1 MRHFDVQLIGGMAL
15 NDGKIA
21 EMRTGEGKT
30 LMATLP
36 VYLNSLTGKG
46 VHLVTVNDYLARRD
60 AEWMGRLYNFMGLTV
75 GVNTPQMSREAKQA
89 AYAADVTYG
98 TNNEFGFDYL
108 RDNMV
113 QDVADRV
120 ARGLA
125 YAIVDEVDSI
135 LIDEARTPLI
145 ISGQAEDHTEM
156 YVRINAVVPSL
167 KKQIGELDLRT
178 GEGVIEPGDFTVD
191 EKTHQVFLTED
202 GHENAERLLRE
213 ARLLV
218 EGASLY
224 DPANI
229 TLMHHVYAALRAR
242 HLYHRDQ
249 HYVVQKGED
258 GTPEVVIVD
267 EFTGRLMTGRRWS
280 DGLHQAVEAKEGVPI
295 QSENQTLAS
304 ITFQNYF
311 RMYGKLSGMTGT
323 ADTEAYEFQ
332 EIYGLETVV
341 IPPNLPT
348 IRNDELDLVY
358 KTSREKFDAVIED
371 IRDCHKRGQ
380 PVLVGTTSIE
390 NSELVSG
397 LLDKAKLPHAVLNA
411 KQHAREAEI
420 VAQAG
425 RPGVITI
432 ATNMAGRGTDIVLG
446 GNVENQI
453 KIIDADEAI
462 PEEEKRAR
470 AKKLQDEWQSLHDA
484 VKAQGGLRI
493 IATERHESRRIDNQL
508 RGRSGRQGDPG
519 SSRFY
524 LSLDDSLMRIFAG
537 DRVRAIME
545 RLKMP
550 DGEAIEAGIV
560 TRSIEGA
567 QRKVEARNFDV
578 RKQLLEYDDVAN
590 DQRKVIYQQR
600 NDILEA
606 QTLAAQIASLRAGTM
621 EDVVRTFVPAES
633 VEEQWDLPGLEKTLR
648 EEWQLDVDLKAE
660 VDKSDA
666 ITDEDIVDKVKKAA
680 DDSFQVK
687 IDRVGIE
694 QFTPFMR
701 MILLQSIDQHWR
713 EHLAALD
720 YLRQGIHLR
729 GYAQKNPKQEY
740 KREAFELFSQLLDVV
755 KMDVTRVLMTVRIQS
770 EEEVA
775 RAAEAIEERA
785 EHISN
790 VTYTHPNDDGSVSQ
804 EPELA
809 TAGRRRPA
817 AAAAARPA
825 APAVPARV
833 PTLALGAIAAGMA
846 GARRRRHAQGRP
858 QRPVPLRQR
867 QEVQAVPR
875 EAGVGRPATGGP
887 RGRGAGGA
895 QRPHRQRLRRPA
907 ARQLPRQDPE
917 RGAEDAS
924 LSRHPLRRGPG
935 QQGPCRRRHPP
946 RARRRGPD
954 PADAHRRSRAPCR
967 PRPAASSRWCSRTS
981 ICWRSTSR
989 PASPCT
995 AAAARASAS
1004 SSSCAAP
1011 GRGPSSSSWCTAST
1025 RRPPACCSSPRR
1037 ARPWSRCRTTCARAI
1052 PSGPSAR
1059 PMRRW
1064 SPAPGRRSSR

>member
-1 MRHFDVQLIGGMAL
+1 MLPKLLTSLFGSRNDRLLKQYRQVVLKVNALESTFQSLSDEALRGKTDELRKRVADGASLDELLPEAFAVVREASKRVLKMRHFDVQLIGGMTLHA
-15 NDGKIA
+15 GKIA
-21 EMRTGEGKT
+21 EMRTAEGKT
-30 LMATLP
+30 LVATLP

-46 VHLVTVNDYLARRD
+46 VHVVTVNDYLARRD
-60 AEWMGRLYNFMGLTV
+60 AEWMGRLYNFLGLSV
-75 GVNTPQMSREAKQA
+75 GVNLPNMTREEKQA
-89 AYAADVTYG
+89 AFAADVTYG

-113 QDVADRV
+113 QDTADRV
-120 ARGLA
+120 ARGLS

-156 YVRINAVVPSL
+156 YVRINAVVPKL

-213 ARLLV
+213 AGLLV

-229 TLMHHVYAALRAR
+229 TLMHHVYAALRAK
-242 HLYHRDQ
+242 HLYNRDQ
-249 HYVVQKGED
+249 HYVVQRGSD
-258 GTPEVVIVD
+258 GQMEVVIVD

-311 RMYGKLSGMTGT
+311 RMYGKLCGMTGT

-348 IRNDELDLVY
+348 IRKDELDLVY

-371 IRDCHKRGQ
+371 IRECHTRGQ

-390 NSELVSG
+390 NSELLSG
-397 LLDKAKLPHAVLNA
+397 LLQKTKLPHQVLNA

-453 KIIDADEAI
+453 KIIDADPAI
-462 PEEEKRAR
+462 PPEEKAARAR
-470 AKKLQDEWQSLHDA
+470 TLHDEWQGLHDS

-606 QTLAAQIASLRAGTM
+606 TSLMAQIASLRRSTM
-621 EDVVRTFVPAES
+621 EDVVRTYVPEQS
-633 VEEQWDLPGLEKTLR
+633 VEEQWDLPALEKVLHD
-648 EEWQLDVDLKAE
+648 EWQLDVPLVAE
-660 VDKSDA
+660 VEKSDSV
-666 ITDEDIVDKVKKAA
+666 TDEDIVEKVTKAA
-680 DDSFQVK
+680 DDLFDSKVE
-687 IDRVGIE
+687 RVGLE
-694 QFTPFMR
+694 SFTPFMR

-755 KMDVTRVLMTVRIQS
+755 KMDVTRILMSVRIQS

-775 RAAEAIEERA
+775 RAAQAIEQRA
-785 EHISN
+785 ESISN
-790 VTYTHPNDDGSVSQ
+790 VTYTHPNDDGSVS
-804 EPELA
+804 EDRDTAVA
-809 TAGRRRPA
+809 TEA
-817 AAAAARPA
+817 
-825 APAVPARV
+825 
-833 PTLALGAIAAGMA
+833 ALGA
-846 GARRRRHAQGRP
+846 
-858 QRPVPLRQR
+858 V
-867 QEVQAVPR
+867 
-875 EAGVGRPATGGP
+875 AT
-887 RGRGAGGA
+887 AM
-895 QRPHRQRLRRPA
+895 
-907 ARQLPRQDPE
+907 
-917 RGAEDAS
+917 
-924 LSRHPLRRGPG
+924 
-935 QQGPCRRRHPP
+935 
-946 RARRRGPD
+946 
-954 PADAHRRSRAPCR
+954 
-967 PRPAASSRWCSRTS
+967 ASSRSATMAKVGRND
-981 ICWRSTSR
+981 
-989 PASPCT
+989 PCP
-995 AAAARASAS
+995 
-1004 SSSCAAP
+1004 C
-1011 GRGPSSSSWCTAST
+1011 G
-1025 RRPPACCSSPRR
+1025 
-1037 ARPWSRCRTTCARAI
+1037 
-1052 PSGPSAR
+1052 SGKKYKQCHGKLA
-1059 PMRRW
+1059 
-1064 SPAPGRRSSR
+1064 